1 MVATGEQ
8 STLVGAGSATTD
20 VAAAPAKAAPPTGA
34 AAEAPNTM
42 AVADPAPVDL
52 VEQVKAL
59 LSGAS
64 ASKDR
69 AGDAKALAEEATSVG
84 VFSGNG
90 LVKELKATLADPAKN
105 KAASRE
111 TACHLVAAL
120 VTKLGAPSLPFLS
133 GLVTDLVQLLADK
146 GGKSV
151 TIAAMAAAKELTT
164 PCSAQA
170 KKMVI
175 LPQLVTALGQDSKWQ
190 VQAGA
195 LELIIKIAGEAPQ
208 EMGTSMPDLVS
219 AISPLMCHAKAQVSV
234 PALKAMQDLC
244 SVIENSDIQPVV
256 PDVISALK
264 SPAEADECIFK
275 LAAIVFVQ
283 QVECNAL
290 AIFVPLLKRGF
301 QGRNTA
307 VKRMCAKII
316 ENMAKLVERPSDL
329 APFLP
334 TLLPAL
340 QRASDE
346 ISDPEARAVCT
357 AATDVLDQK
366 SKGIGLAP
374 EPPRASKDQV
384 IEAVSAVVPSAG
396 PLFTTALD
404 FVASAFCALMDAQ
417 AMSKAEWQL
426 VSGPVL
432 SPFFAEGTTA
442 SDMAAAMLAKCEHFV
457 AIEEEEEDADAEEL
471 CRCKFS
477 LAYGSKVLLNNTKLN
492 LKRGFRYGLLGP
504 NECGKTTLMRAI
516 ANDQVE
522 GFPPADEVRTVFV
535 EADILGE
542 LSHLSVVDY
551 IVADKNIQKYKV
563 SKEDI
568 CTVLTAVG
576 FTPGMQTGGVSHLS
590 GGWRMKLALSRAMLQ
605 KADILLLDEPTNHL
619 DAVNVKWV
627 EDYLNGLSDV
637 TSIIVSHD
645 SGLLERVCTHIIQ
658 IESLK
663 LWLHKGNLSE
673 FVKKVP
679 QAKAYFELKSDK
691 FKFNFPQPGFLE
703 GVKSKGKAVIKMD
716 KVQFTY
722 PTASR
727 PQVAGITIR
736 CSLSSRVACIGPN
749 GAGKSTIIKLLTG
762 ELEPDSGDVWKHPN
776 LRVGY
781 IAQHAFHHI
790 ENHLE
795 KTPNQYI
802 QWRYQYGDDR
812 ETLAKATMVVSDE
825 EMKVMKQ
832 PVLHV
837 WQNEEKTREFREKLV
852 VERLTTHRRN
862 EKGSNNEYEY
872 EVIWEGKPQ
881 TFTSWLRGD
890 KLRAMGWDKT
900 MKAVDEKVASRAGST
915 MALTSSN
922 VEKHLENVGLDR
934 EFGTHCRIGALSG
947 GQKVKVV
954 LAAAMWNQPHIVILD
969 EPTNYLDRDSLGAL
983 AGAIKE
989 FDGGVVIISH
999 NSEFTSAVCPETW
1012 VLSPATETEPAKLDL
1027 QGDAE
1032 WMKEAMSQTVDF
1044 KVVEEIQDGQGN
1056 TIKVAAPKS
1065 SKKLSRKQLKARER
1079 KRAAQRANGEYY
1091 EGINGTDEEDFV
1103 N

>member
-8 STLVGAGSATTD
+8 STLVGAGAAATD
-20 VAAAPAKAAPPTGA
+20 VAAAPAKAAPAEPSA
-34 AAEAPNTM
+34 AGTM
-42 AVADPAPVDL
+42 AVADPAPIDL
-52 VEQVKAL
+52 SEKVKAL
-59 LSGAS
+59 LAGAA
-64 ASKDR
+64 ASTDR
-69 AGDAKALAEEATSVG
+69 AADAKAVAEEATTVG
-84 VFSGNG
+84 VFAGDS
-90 LVKELKATLADPAKN
+90 LVATLKATLADSAKSKGPA
-105 KAASRE
+105 RE
-111 TACHLVAAL
+111 ATCLLVSALVA
-120 VTKLGAPSLPFLS
+120 KLGAPSLPFLA
-133 GLVTDLVQLLADK
+133 GLVTDMIQLLADK
-146 GGKSV
+146 GGKGV
-151 TIAAMAAAKELTT
+151 IAAATKACEDLTT

-175 LPQLVTALGQDSKWQ
+175 LPQLVTALGQDMKWQ
-190 VQAGA
+190 TQAGA
-195 LELIIKIAGEAPQ
+195 LELIIQIARDAPQ

-219 AISPLMCHAKAQVSV
+219 AISPLMCHAKAQVSG
-234 PALKAMQDLC
+234 PALKSMQDLC

-264 SPAEADECIFK
+264 SPTEADECIFK

-357 AATDVLDQK
+357 AATNVLDQK
-366 SKGIGLAP
+366 SKGVGLAP

-384 IEAVSAVVPSAG
+384 IAAVSSVTPSAG
-396 PLFTTALD
+396 PLYTTALD
-404 FVASAFCALMDAQ
+404 FTASCFCALMDAL
-417 AMSKAEWQL
+417 AMSKSEWQL

-432 SPFFAEGTTA
+432 APYFAEGTTA
-442 SDMAAAMLAKCEHFV
+442 SDFAAAVLAKCEGFV
-457 AIEEEEEDADAEEL
+457 TIEEEEEDADAEEL

-551 IVADKNIQKYKV
+551 IVADPNIVKYKV

-790 ENHLE
+790 ESHLE

-825 EMKVMKQ
+825 EMKQMKQ
-832 PVLHV
+832 PVMHV

-852 VERLTTHRRN
+852 IDRLTTHRRN
-862 EKGSNNEYEY
+862 EKGSNTEFEY
-872 EVIWEGKPQ
+872 EVIWEKKPQ

-1044 KVVEEIQDGQGN
+1044 KIVEEIQDGQGN

-1065 SKKLSRKQLKARER
+1065 TKKLSRKQIKARER
-1079 KRAAQRANGEYY
+1079 KRAAQKACGEYY
-1091 EGINGTDEEDFV
+1091 PGCNGTDEDEWDA
-1103 N
+1103 

>member
-8 STLVGAGSATTD
+8 STLVGAGAAATD

-34 AAEAPNTM
+34 AAEASTTM

-59 LSGAS
+59 LSGAA

-84 VFSGNG
+84 VFAGNG
-90 LVKELKATLADPAKN
+90 LVNVLKATLADPAKN

-111 TACHLVAAL
+111 VACHFVAAL
-120 VTKLGAPSLPFLS
+120 VTKLGAPSSPFLS

-151 TIAAMAAAKELTT
+151 TAAAMTAAKELTT

-195 LELIIKIAGEAPQ
+195 LDLIIKIAGEAPQ

-219 AISPLMCHAKAQVSV
+219 AISPLMCHAKAQVSG

-357 AATDVLDQK
+357 AATNVLDQK
-366 SKGIGLAP
+366 SKGVGLAP

-384 IEAVSAVVPSAG
+384 IEAVSVVVPSAG

-404 FVASAFCALMDAQ
+404 FVTSAFCALMDAQ

-432 SPFFAEGTTA
+432 APFFAEGTTA

-542 LSHLSVVDY
+542 LSHLSVVEY

-576 FTPGMQTGGVSHLS
+576 FTPGMQSGGVSHLS

-862 EKGSNNEYEY
+862 EKGSNTEYEY

-934 EFGTHCRIGALSG
+934 EFGTHCRIGQLSG

-1079 KRAAQRANGEYY
+1079 KRAAQKANGEYY

>member
-8 STLVGAGSATTD
+8 STLVGAGSAATD

-120 VTKLGAPSLPFLS
+120 VTKLGAPSLPFLAD
-133 GLVTDLVQLLADK
+133 LVTDLVQLLADK

-219 AISPLMCHAKAQVSV
+219 AISPLMCHAKAQVSG